1 MAPLNIVWEKE
12 EPCANSLGFNLTTS
26 SGLPLHD
33 YLDSFQG
40 VNIIDLVI
48 NEYKLFENLYGHP
61 FIKMIEEIFS
71 KSLHEAISSL
81 AIDAEHDP
89 DILTLPYGEY
99 LILFPG
105 SSEQVVNLANR
116 ALALKAPIQMELN
129 KKVIQLTGQRI
140 NLGIGY
146 AVSDESD
153 DRQRRRRRYLKA
165 MNDARCEAHKNL
177 DIVELEVAH
186 QFREILESGRIE
198 AHYQPIFDMTSGC
211 IMGWEALSRGPDG
224 TPFRSPLMLF
234 DLAEQLGL
242 LFALERVC
250 REKAIANLGRISN
263 GQKLFLNIH
272 PRTVADSSFSHG
284 KTMELISRA
293 GFHPENVVFEITERH
308 SIKDFP
314 LFNQNIDHYRNQGFQ
329 IALDDTG
336 TGYSGLSSIAELRPD
351 FIKMDMSLIRGI
363 DRNPIKRA
371 LLETFVSL
379 ANKIGSKIIAE
390 GIETKAEAVC
400 LMDIGTHFGQGFFL
414 DKPQNPKSESSF
426 KMEELRLVNM
436 ESLERLTCSTPIA
449 QLVKSSEPIE
459 PEAPVRALRDY
470 FEKNPSQASMVV
482 AAEGKPLGLIMG
494 YHLGR
499 KLSGQYGIALYHNR
513 PAALVM
519 DDDPLIVD
527 KTTPLEEVAR
537 ISMARDSLK
546 TYDDIIVTHD
556 GIFVGTVSVQN
567 ILNHLAKLHVE
578 MAKGTNP
585 LSGLPGNVALETV
598 LENRLKQSQPFS
610 LIYADLDNF

>member
-1 MAPLNIVWEKE
+1 
-12 EPCANSLGFNLTTS
+12 
-26 SGLPLHD
+26 
-33 YLDSFQG
+33 
-40 VNIIDLVI
+40 
-48 NEYKLFENLYGHP
+48 
-61 FIKMIEEIFS
+61 
-71 KSLHEAISSL
+71 
-81 AIDAEHDP
+81 
-89 DILTLPYGEY
+89 
-99 LILFPG
+99 
-105 SSEQVVNLANR
+105 
-116 ALALKAPIQMELN
+116 
-129 KKVIQLTGQRI
+129 VIQLTGQRI

-153 DRQRRRRRYLKA
+153 DWQRRRRRYLKA
-165 MNDARCEAHKNL
+165 MNDARCGALKNL
-177 DIVELEVAH
+177 DTIELEVAH
-186 QFREILESGRIE
+186 QFRKILESGRIE

-211 IMGWEALSRGPDG
+211 IMGWEALSRGPKG
-224 TPFRSPLMLF
+224 TPFHSPLMLF
-234 DLAEQLGL
+234 DLAEELGL
-242 LFALERVC
+242 LFALEKVC
-250 REKAIANLGRISN
+250 RETAIANLGKISN

-272 PRTVADSSFSHG
+272 PRTVVDSSFNHG
-284 KTMELISRA
+284 KTLELLSRV
-293 GFHPENVVFEITERH
+293 GFQPENVVFEITERH

-314 LFNQNIDHYRNQGFQ
+314 LFNQNIDHYRKQGFK

-351 FIKMDMSLIRGI
+351 FIKMDMSLIRDI

-390 GIETKAEAVC
+390 GIETKAEASC

-414 DKPQNPKSESSF
+414 DKPQYPKSESSF
-426 KMEELRLVNM
+426 KMEEIRLVNM

-449 QLVKSSEPIE
+449 QLVKFSEPIE
-459 PEAPVRALRDY
+459 PEAQVRDLRDY
-470 FEKNPSQASMVV
+470 FEKNPSQASLVV

-519 DDDPLIVD
+519 DHDPLIVD
-527 KTTPLEEVAR
+527 KATPLEEVAR
-537 ISMARDSLK
+537 MSMSRDSLK

-556 GIFVGTVSVQN
+556 ELFLGTVSVQN
-567 ILNHLAKLHVE
+567 ILNHLAKLQVE

-598 LENRLKQSQPFS
+598 L
-610 LIYADLDNF
+610 